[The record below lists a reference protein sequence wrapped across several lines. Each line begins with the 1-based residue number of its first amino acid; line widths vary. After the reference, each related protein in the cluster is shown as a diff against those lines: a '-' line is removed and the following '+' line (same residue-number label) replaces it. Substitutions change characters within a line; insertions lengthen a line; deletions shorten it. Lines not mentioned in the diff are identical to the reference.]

1 MKVWQWVPAY
11 NQQVHAGVR
20 RQSVRDAIAFCKA
33 MSIAPNPSGWEM
45 GTIDTHSC
53 DLNWLRCSIVHRAVN
68 EGVDYLMM
76 QDADVFGA
84 DENASPLMQLIATCK
99 ETQAAAVFAM
109 VTMRT
114 RPPRANV
121 WPCKPGEVYEL
132 EKAGTGML
140 VIDINRI
147 RRWYDDFDG
156 PLFLRIYTDRKGHKQ
171 AMGQDVWFCRILQK
185 HDEKIFC
192 DGRIPTV
199 HINAV
204 HRLRYDGSTY
214 PEEPG
219 QTAEGGE
226 A

>member
-1 MKVWQWVPAY
+1 
-11 NQQVHAGVR
+11 
-20 RQSVRDAIAFCKA
+20 VRDAVAFCKA
-33 MSIAPNPSGWEM
+33 MWAAPDPSGWEL
-45 GTIDTHSC
+45 GTLDGHSC
-53 DLNWLRCSIVHRAVN
+53 DLNYLRCNIVHRAVEAN
-68 EGVDYLMM
+68 VDYLMM
-76 QDADVFGA
+76 QDADVFCC
-84 DENASPLMQLIATCK
+84 DESMSPLMRLIATCK
-99 ETQAAAVFAM
+99 ETQAAAVYAM

-147 RRWYDDFDG
+147 RRWYDEFDG
-156 PLFLRIYTDRKGHKQ
+156 PLFYRVYSDRKGHTQ
-171 AMGQDVWFCRILQK
+171 SMGQDVWFSHILRK
-185 HDEKIFC
+185 HDETIFC
-192 DGRIPTV
+192 DGRIATD